1 MRLLVVEDEP
11 RISEIIKAA
20 LERAEFAVDTGGGPM
35 RGKRWQ
41 TPPTMPQSST
51 SGFPTVTG

>member
-11 RISEIIKAA
+11 RISELIKAA
-20 LERAEFAVDTGGGPM
+20 LERAEFAVDGCEPM
-35 RGKRWQ
+35 REKRWQ

-51 SGFPTVTG
+51 SDSPTVTG